1 MIDDIK
7 EEIAALLAT
16 ASGASKEDAFASLE
30 PGRIGDLS
38 SRLAFVLAMS
48 RSADREHARL
58 RIAEGDKEK
67 NENPAKLAAAITAKL
82 ARSALVEKV
91 EAAGPYINFHLS
103 GKAYARLLADVLAKK
118 GKYGT
123 GRAKKG
129 KTIME
134 FPSVNPNKP
143 WHIGHLRNAVLG
155 ESVARILEADGYP
168 VERMNYID
176 DLGLQVAQSLWGFL
190 NYDSNPQGKFD
201 SWLGHQYVG
210 IAKKFEEDKSVVEG
224 VRDTLKAMEGGD
236 TEIARAGRDLAEK
249 CVRAQYETA
258 FAFGVHHDVLV
269 FESDIMRTIFGEG
282 RGLIEDND
290 AVVLEAEGKN
300 AGCWVVKLGDEF
312 EKEFGKMENPDKV
325 LIRSD
330 GTAVYTG
337 KDVIFHL
344 WKFGKLKSRFRYE
357 PFIKQPDGKTSYKTV
372 SAPAAGPAAK
382 EMGFGGATRVINV
395 IGVEQKY
402 PQRVI
407 AEVFRR
413 LKMEKEAAGLQH
425 LSYEHVGLPDEKFSG
440 RKGTWVGFTA
450 DELLAEAETR
460 VMEKIKVDVPEA
472 EKRKIARAVGVGA
485 IKFSLLRTS
494 SEKRITF
501 RWGEAL
507 SMEGNSG
514 PYVQYACVR
523 TNGILAKAKE
533 QGAKAEIRSE
543 SFNESEKQLLKK
555 LAMLNELVSRSSR
568 DLAPHHVAQYVL
580 EVAADFTA
588 FYGSSPVLGAEDAD
602 TRSTRLA
609 ITLAT
614 GIVIRN
620 GLGLLGIDCPER
632 M

>member
-7 EEIAALLAT
+7 EELAALLAD
-16 ASGASKEDAFASLE
+16 ASGAGKADALASLE
-30 PGRIGDLS
+30 PGKVGDIS
-38 SRLAFVLAMS
+38 SRLAFALAMS

-58 RIAEGDKEK
+58 RTAEGDKEK
-67 NENPAKLAAAITAKL
+67 KENPAKLAAQIAAKL
-82 ARSALVEKV
+82 PKNAMVEKA
-91 EAAGPYINFHLS
+91 EAAGPYINFYLS
-103 GKAYARLLADVLAKK
+103 GKAYAKLLADVLAKK
-118 GKYGT
+118 DRYGM
-123 GRAKKG
+123 GRKKKG

-155 ESVARILEADGYP
+155 ESVARMLEFEGHQ
-168 VERMNYID
+168 VERMDYID

-190 NYDSNPQGKFD
+190 NYDSSPQGKFD

-210 IAKKFEEDKSVVEG
+210 IAKKFEEDKNVVEG
-224 VRDTLKAMEGGD
+224 VRDLLKSMEEGD
-236 TEIARAGRDLAEK
+236 NETAKAGRDLAER

-258 FAFGVHHDVLV
+258 FAFGVHHDALV
-269 FESDIMRTIFGEG
+269 FESDIMRTIFAEG
-282 RGLIEDND
+282 IKLIKSND
-290 AVVLEAEGKN
+290 AVELEKEGKN

-325 LIRSD
+325 LVRSD

-357 PFIKQPDGKTSYKTV
+357 PFIEQPNGRTAYKTSPSK
-372 SAPAAGPAAK
+372 PAK
-382 EMGFGGATRVINV
+382 EMDFGNATRVINV

-413 LKMEKEAAGLQH
+413 LRMGKEAEGLQH

-460 VMEKIKVDVPEA
+460 VMEKVKLDVPEA
-472 EKRKIARAVGVGA
+472 EKRRIARAVGVGA
-485 IKFSLLRTS
+485 IKFSFLRTS

-501 RWGEAL
+501 KWDEAL

-514 PYVQYACVR
+514 PYVQYAYVR
-523 TNGILAKAKE
+523 TNGILAKAE
-533 QGAKAEIRSE
+533 GQGARAEIRSE

-555 LAMLNELVSRSSR
+555 LAIFNDLVARSSR

-588 FYGSSPVLGAEDAD
+588 FYGSSPVLAAESAE
-602 TRSTRLA
+602 TRDTRLA